1 MARDFGE
8 NYLNSTLPNAIIM
21 NYGDNDTFPLWYAQE
36 VEGVRKDVRVM
47 NMSYLGAEWYID
59 QMRIKSND
67 SDPLPFSLPR
77 SKYTYRN
84 ETVLIQEL
92 FNRPIPAK
100 QLIEW
105 IASEDPRTMLPM
117 TSGEKMDFLPSRQIA
132 IPVNKQ
138 NAIESGIV
146 KPEDAHLMVD
156 TVYLNINPNKHYL
169 TRDEL
174 MLIDLLANFDWK
186 RPIYFTQ
193 FSSPASLGLK
203 DYLQLDGF
211 AYRFVPIRTPS
222 APAKKT
228 SDYLKVGRIDSEYL
242 YDKLMNQFRYGNIDD
257 PRVYADHTI
266 QTNFRATF
274 TRGLYA
280 QLADQLLA
288 EGDTTRAVEVL
299 DSVVRRIPFSQ
310 IRHDYLTTIPLI
322 ESYYKAGAFDKGNAI
337 LEDYAQ
343 NLEQY
348 IDHYL
353 RFTGKTKELV
363 EPQLYDNLQ
372 NLLELHQTAADF
384 GQQEQIERLD
394 QYFQS
399 IGLTDQ

>member
-1 MARDFGE
+1 
-8 NYLNSTLPNAIIM
+8 
-21 NYGDNDTFPLWYAQE
+21 
-36 VEGVRKDVRVM
+36 
-47 NMSYLGAEWYID
+47 
-59 QMRIKSND
+59 
-67 SDPLPFSLPR
+67 
-77 SKYTYRN
+77 
-84 ETVLIQEL
+84 
-92 FNRPIPAK
+92 
-100 QLIEW
+100 
-105 IASEDPRTMLPM
+105 
-117 TSGEKMDFLPSRQIA
+117 
-132 IPVNKQ
+132 
-138 NAIESGIV
+138 
-146 KPEDAHLMVD
+146 MVD

-288 EGDTTRAVEVL
+288 EG
-299 DSVVRRIPFSQ
+299 
-310 IRHDYLTTIPLI
+310 RHD
-322 ESYYKAGAFDKGNAI
+322 AGRRGAR
-337 LEDYAQ
+337 
-343 NLEQY
+343 
-348 IDHYL
+348 L
-353 RFTGKTKELV
+353 RRAKNSVQPDPARLSDDDSADRV
-363 EPQLYDNLQ
+363 VLQ
-372 NLLELHQTAADF
+372 GRSL
-384 GQQEQIERLD
+384 R
-394 QYFQS
+394 
-399 IGLTDQ
+399 

>member
-1 MARDFGE
+1 M
-8 NYLNSTLPNAIIM
+8 
-21 NYGDNDTFPLWYAQE
+21 
-36 VEGVRKDVRVM
+36 
-47 NMSYLGAEWYID
+47 
-59 QMRIKSND
+59 
-67 SDPLPFSLPR
+67 
-77 SKYTYRN
+77 
-84 ETVLIQEL
+84 
-92 FNRPIPAK
+92 
-100 QLIEW
+100 
-105 IASEDPRTMLPM
+105 
-117 TSGEKMDFLPSRQIA
+117 
-132 IPVNKQ
+132 
-138 NAIESGIV
+138 
-146 KPEDAHLMVD
+146 
-156 TVYLNINPNKHYL
+156 
-169 TRDEL
+169 
-174 MLIDLLANFDWK
+174 
-186 RPIYFTQ
+186 
-193 FSSPASLGLK
+193 
-203 DYLQLDGF
+203 
-211 AYRFVPIRTPS
+211 PIRTPS

-288 EGDTTRAVEVL
+288 
-299 DSVVRRIPFSQ
+299 VVRRIPFSQ